1 MSLEWFSLAGQVA
14 LVTGAA
20 QGIGRAVAAALA
32 GAGAQLVISD
42 RQADKLAS
50 TAVALTGQGYQ
61 VVSVPDHPESVDH
74 AYR

>member
-14 LVTGAA
+14 LATGAA
-20 QGIGRAVAAALA
+20 QGIGRAVAEALA

-42 RQADKLAS
+42 RQADKLAM
-50 TAVALTGQGYQ
+50 
-61 VVSVPDHPESVDH
+61 PRCDHPESVDH